1 MTIFKEVV
9 ENRINDS
16 YGRPIMLIKYTKG
29 EAKEL
34 VMNSIHQPPRKG
46 YQIAKMLLE
55 KDMVILIDC
64 LDNAERRQK
73 SGSS

>member
-1 MTIFKEVV
+1 
-9 ENRINDS
+9 
-16 YGRPIMLIKYTKG
+16 MLIKYTKG

-73 SGSS
+73 SSSS